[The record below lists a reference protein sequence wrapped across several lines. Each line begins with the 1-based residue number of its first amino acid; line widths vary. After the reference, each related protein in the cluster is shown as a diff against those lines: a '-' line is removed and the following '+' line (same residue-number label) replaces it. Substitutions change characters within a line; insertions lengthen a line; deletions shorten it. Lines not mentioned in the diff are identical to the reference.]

1 MAECVATF
9 TTHEMT
15 MHTPVT
21 PTDIENQILVE
32 RYCTAYDGVH
42 TTTVAAGFEGVD
54 FELLDD
60 DSVERLERVTLCLLI
75 ARNGQ
80 VIIGES
86 HCQDPK
92 KYDAE
97 TGRTEARKDAINKM
111 WPMAVYAARSAA
123 EVPKRKPYT
132 WGDVKNWGSQIDSR
146 TYDRQ
151 WFVDMVD
158 GKRYTGT
165 LLDGIP
171 GDPRQ
176 HILQAIEAQ
185 RTD

>member
-1 MAECVATF
+1 
-9 TTHEMT
+9 

-32 RYCTAYDGVH
+32 RYCTAMDGVH
-42 TTTVAAGFEGVD
+42 ASTVAAGFQDRDIEP
-54 FELLDD
+54 LDD
-60 DSVERLERVTLCLLI
+60 EDAERLERVTLCLLI

-123 EVPKRKPYT
+123 PVVPKRKPYT
-132 WGDVKNWGSQIDSR
+132 WANVQSWA
-146 TYDRQ
+146 
-151 WFVDMVD
+151 MVEKQETGEKEWIAHMRD
-158 GKRYTGT
+158 GAKFHGT
-165 LLDGIP
+165 LPFECFAVL
-171 GDPRQ
+171 RQ
-176 HILQAIEAQ
+176 SDAQAKILAAIEAQ